1 MAALINPEV
10 YQSHDTVDIART
22 LVGKVLARRGPDGTV
37 TRRVITETEAYHTAD
52 DKACHA
58 SKGRTG
64 RTDVLFRPGGIWYV
78 YLCYGIHEMLNL
90 VVGPEDFP
98 AAVLI
103 RGVEGA
109 VGPGRLTRA
118 LGIDRSLNGKPVAP
132 ASGLW
137 LEDGGLE
144 VPARSVTATP
154 RIGVDYAGSEWA
166 SKPWRFVISPAA
178 LAEALRR

>member
-1 MAALINPEV
+1 MAAVINPEL
-10 YQSHDTVDIART
+10 YRSEDTVDIARR
-22 LVGKVLARRGPDGTV
+22 LVGRVLARRDPEGTV

-90 VVGPEDFP
+90 VVGPEGFP

-118 LGIDRSLNGKPVAP
+118 LGINRSFNGKPVAP

-137 LEDGGLE
+137 LEEGE
-144 VPARSVTATP
+144 VALPAQSIQATP
-154 RIGVDYAGSEWA
+154 RIGVDYAGKEWA
-166 SKPWRFVISPAA
+166 SKPWRFVISPSA
-178 LAEALRR
+178 LDAALRR